1 MHDVN
6 LSDAFA
12 AYKAKPAFRG
22 RSALTAAG
30 DLVVSCW
37 YTGFKKAERDIL
49 RYEEDLTSEAGS
61 GSDALRAH
69 VRDALARECEVRLIV
84 AVGSKESKAL
94 DKQGSE
100 VTRPART
107 TYHAR
112 KDLVGQ
118 IASFD
123 GQRFV
128 IEFRRPEDPAS
139 AIVAKGAVRKRMAS

>member
-12 AYKAKPAFRG
+12 AYKVKPAFRG
-22 RSALTAAG
+22 RSAVTAGG

-37 YTGFKKAERDIL
+37 YAGFKKAERNVL
-49 RYEEDLTSEAGS
+49 RYEEDLASEAGS

-69 VRDALARECEVRLIV
+69 VRDALDRECDVRLIV
-84 AVGSKESKAL
+84 AVGSKESRTH
-94 DKQGSE
+94 DKEGSE
-100 VTRPART
+100 VVRPART

-128 IEFRRPEDPAS
+128 IEFRRPDEPAG
-139 AIVAKGAVRKRMAS
+139 VAVAAGAVRKRMAS

>member
-1 MHDVN
+1 MHEVN

-22 RSALTAAG
+22 RSALTAGG

-37 YTGFKKAERDIL
+37 YAGFKKAESNIL
-49 RYEEDLTSEAGS
+49 RYEEDLTSEGGS

-69 VRDALARECEVRLIV
+69 VRDALDRECDVRLIV
-84 AVGSKESKAL
+84 AVGSKESRTH
-94 DKQGSE
+94 DKEGSE
-100 VTRPART
+100 VVRPART

-112 KDLVGQ
+112 KDLVGH
-118 IASFD
+118 ITSFD

-128 IEFRRPEDPAS
+128 IEFRRPDEVAS
-139 AIVAKGAVRKRMAS
+139 AVVAKGGARKRMAS